1 VHKSLEEF
9 VKIDEYILESYF
21 FLKGKIME
29 LKLDVKTLI
38 VGILLGVIFTAALGV
53 VGGSA
58 DEADFGVA
66 IQKNGYALI
75 RTSNGFLYVV
85 DAEQADAELVE
96 NKDNRNRPLNLESGG
111 TLEDRGAYEGRSRSN
126 VRAR

>member
-1 VHKSLEEF
+1 M
-9 VKIDEYILESYF
+9 
-21 FLKGKIME
+21 KGKIME

-38 VGILLGVIFTAALGV
+38 VGILLGVIFTAVLGV

-58 DEADFGVA
+58 DKADFGVA

-96 NKDNRNRPLNLESGG
+96 NKDNRNRPLNLESRSSLESQG
-111 TLEDRGAYEGRSRSN
+111 TYEGRSRSN
-126 VRAR
+126 VRTR

>member
-1 VHKSLEEF
+1 M
-9 VKIDEYILESYF
+9 
-21 FLKGKIME
+21 KGKIME

-58 DEADFGVA
+58 DKADFGVA

-75 RTSNGFLYVV
+75 RTSNGFLYLV
-85 DAEQADAELVE
+85 DAEKAQAELVE
-96 NKDNRNRPLNLESGG
+96 NKDNRNRPLNLERGS
-111 TLEDRGAYEGRSRSN
+111 TLESQGTYQGRSRTN
-126 VRAR
+126 VRTR

>member
-1 VHKSLEEF
+1 M
-9 VKIDEYILESYF
+9 
-21 FLKGKIME
+21 ME

-66 IQKNGYALI
+66 IQKNGYGLI
-75 RTSNGFLYVV
+75 RTSNGFLYIV
-85 DAEQADAELVE
+85 DVEKAQAELVE
-96 NKDNRNRPLNLESGG
+96 NKDNRNRPLNLESRAVP
-111 TLEDRGAYEGRSRSN
+111 EDRTGRSN
-126 VRAR
+126 VRMR